1 MFTSAVKLGILEPAT
16 SGYLMDCSFF
26 ICFIFQLQRMAT
38 GPQKEHV
45 GEEERVLVIEG
56 FGSKE
61 KELVVDL
68 LRALKDGQ
76 CGHRSKPQQN
86 VGR

>member
-1 MFTSAVKLGILEPAT
+1 
-16 SGYLMDCSFF
+16 
-26 ICFIFQLQRMAT
+26 MAT